1 MTFDD
6 AKPFINSTIRH
17 GLTLLAGALVA
28 HGAVSATVSG
38 SVVEG
43 LTGLAVA
50 LIGVGWSWVHTS
62 KTAPVMAAAKFFDD
76 LPPSAIE
83 TLTGLVA
90 QLAVSIGAAHR
101 TGDVDG
107 AAQMSAVLST
117 LVGPPMQTVPTS
129 FEQAPPV
136 NPGIPIGPA
145 TAANT
150 PPFDPSPNPSTETIA
165 AAVAAEIT
173 PPAAEPLSPTIR
185 EMELAKWQQTASPVT
200 RTGEAMRLHTIL
212 PVDSIFV
219 PPYTPNSAT
228 KEA

>member
-17 GLTLLAGALVA
+17 GLTLVAGVLVA
-28 HGAVSATVSG
+28 DGAVSATVSG

-43 LTGLAVA
+43 LTGIAVA
-50 LIGVGWSWVHTS
+50 LAGVGWSWIHTS
-62 KTAPVMAAAKFFDD
+62 KTAPAVAAAKVFDN

-83 TLTGLVA
+83 TMTGLVA
-90 QLAVSIGAAHR
+90 QLAMSIGAAHR
-101 TGDVDG
+101 TGDAAG
-107 AAQMSAVLST
+107 AAQLSAVLT
-117 LVGPPMQTVPTS
+117 ALVGPPVQTVPT
-129 FEQAPPV
+129 EGAPVEP
-136 NPGIPIGPA
+136 N
-145 TAANT
+145 
-150 PPFDPSPNPSTETIA
+150 PNPSTETIA

-173 PPAAEPLSPTIR
+173 PPAFEPLSPTIH
-185 EMELAKWQQTASPVT
+185 EMELAKWQQMEPPVAT
-200 RTGEAMRLHTIL
+200 TGEAMRLHPIL